1 MSRVVIASSAAVS
14 YYHAAAATA
23 TAYPIDLWGLVVAIL
38 LVAIATALS
47 AVLQLGITKSMVIS
61 TLRSL
66 LQLGAMGLVIRFVI
80 EQNNW
85 LYVGALLLIML
96 FAAVQI
102 TLARAHNIPKG
113 LVLPVFLTLTMVM
126 LLMISIVTELM
137 LRPHPWYA
145 PQLVIPITGMMLGNA
160 VSAIALA
167 MSRYFEDMAER
178 SDDVEMLLALGAT
191 PFEAARPSILSSAR
205 LGLIPTIST
214 LASSGIVLIPGMMA
228 GQVIAGADPLNAA
241 EYQFVVLASISAFTL
256 IGDIVI
262 LLLIYRHSFTSK
274 DQLAS

>member
-14 YYHAAAATA
+14 YHHAAAATA

-274 DQLAS
+274 DQLVS